1 MPACAGW
8 RLANF
13 DFDQAEGLRRL
24 LAGPRPRSFTF
35 LSVTSDQEKSAT
47 LVNLGATLSRS
58 GNDVLLVDA
67 RSKYRGVSA
76 ELELPYCVTLMDV
89 AREKRILN
97 DALRPMPQGFSVA
110 LMRHENRHD
119 IEACHDGKILRHL
132 GATFDLLAKQTDI
145 LLIDGELNA
154 DGSFIVPALGN
165 GEIVIQ
171 VAPGATAIQE
181 GYALIKRLN
190 AQLGRRSFGILVTGA
205 SEQEAQ
211 VVYDNM
217 ARAANRY
224 LAVQLKSLGSVPA
237 DEHLRRASRLGR
249 SVVEAFPLA
258 GASIAFRRLAGRVVA
273 ADAVSER
280 HGLQAA
286 GAN

>member
-1 MPACAGW
+1 MRRAGW

-24 LAGPRPRSFTF
+24 LAGPRPRVFTF
-35 LSVTSDQEKSAT
+35 LSVTSDAEKSAT
-47 LVNLGATLSRS
+47 LINLAATLARS
-58 GNDVLLVDA
+58 GNEVLLADA
-67 RSKYRGVSA
+67 RAKYRGISSA
-76 ELELPYCVTLMDV
+76 LELPYSVTLMDA
-89 AREKRILN
+89 ARGKRALN
-97 DALRPMPQGFSVA
+97 DAIRRMPQGFSVA
-110 LMRHENRHD
+110 LMRHENRVD
-119 IEACHDGKILRHL
+119 LDACQDGKILRQLDAGFELL
-132 GATFDLLAKQTDI
+132 GKQTDM
-145 LLIDGELNA
+145 LLIDGELHA
-154 DGSFIVPALGN
+154 EDGFIVPTMAN

-171 VAPGATAIQE
+171 VRPGATEIQQA
-181 GYALIKRLN
+181 YALVKRLN
-190 AQLGRRSFGILVTGA
+190 TELGRRSFGILVTGA

-237 DEHLRRASRLGR
+237 DDYLRRATRLGR

-258 GASIAFRRLAGRVVA
+258 GASIAFRRLAGRVA
-273 ADAVSER
+273 AESHLDSLEAV
-280 HGLQAA
+280 

>member
-1 MPACAGW
+1 M
-8 RLANF
+8 ANF

-24 LAGPRPRSFTF
+24 LAGPKPRIFTF
-35 LSVTSDQEKSAT
+35 LSVTSDEEKSAT
-47 LVNLGATLSRS
+47 LINLSATLARS
-58 GNDVLLVDA
+58 GSNVLLADA
-67 RSKYRGVSA
+67 RAKYRGVGTR
-76 ELELPYCVTLMDV
+76 LELPYCVTLMDV
-89 AREKRILN
+89 ARQKRALN
-97 DALRPMPQGFSVA
+97 EAIRLMPQGFSVA

-119 IEACHDGKILRHL
+119 IDACNDGKILRQL
-132 GATFDLLAKQTDI
+132 GATFELLGKQTDI

-154 DGSFIVPALGN
+154 EDGFIVPEMAS

-171 VAPGATAIQE
+171 VSPGAMAIQE
-181 GYALIKRLN
+181 AYALIKRLN

-237 DEHLRRASRLGR
+237 DEMLRRAMRLGR
-249 SVVEAFPLA
+249 SVVEAYPLA
-258 GASIAFRRLAGRVVA
+258 GASIAFRRIAGRVVA
-273 ADAVSER
+273 GVTDAA
-280 HGLQAA
+280 HDLQAV
-286 GAN
+286 AN

>member
-1 MPACAGW
+1 
-8 RLANF
+8 LANF

-35 LSVTSDQEKSAT
+35 LSVTPDQDKSAT
-47 LVNLGATLSRS
+47 LINLGATLARS
-58 GNDVLLVDA
+58 GNEVLLVDA
-67 RSKYRGVSA
+67 RSKYRGVGTR
-76 ELELPYCVTLMDV
+76 LELPYCVTLMDV
-89 AREKRILN
+89 ARHKRVLN
-97 DALRPMPQGFSVA
+97 DALRPMPQGFTVA
-110 LMRHENRHD
+110 LMRHENRPD
-119 IEACHDGKILRHL
+119 LEACQDSKILRDL
-132 GATFDLLAKQTDI
+132 GATFDLLARQTDI
-145 LLIDGELNA
+145 LLIDAELNA
-154 DGSFIVPALGN
+154 DDEFIVPALAK

-171 VAPGATAIQE
+171 VEPGAVAIQE
-181 GYALIKRLN
+181 AYALVKRLN

-237 DEHLRRASRLGR
+237 DEHLRRANRLGR

-273 ADAVSER
+273 SESAMGTTSEL
-280 HGLQAA
+280 HGMQAA